1 MLDSCS
7 LAELFSSSWAIRIMV
22 RPATTSGMIAI
33 AIAKNISFLRS
44 ESRNI
49 PTAYRAYAAAPRPA
63 SLASADVDLDLVQR
77 LAAR

>member
-1 MLDSCS
+1 
-7 LAELFSSSWAIRIMV
+7 MV

-49 PTAYRAYAAAPRPA
+49 HTPTDDRAYGRAACGSA
-63 SLASADVDLDLVQR
+63 SLATTDVDLDLVQR